1 MRAGRLR
8 AVVAGGGIAGLAS
21 AVALRRA
28 GWEVTVLERAQVP
41 GEVGAGLAIT
51 GNGMTALAALGLD
64 AQVRAS
70 GYQTMTAGYQ
80 DPAGRW
86 LMRIPDKPSLRA
98 VTTIWGLQRQRLHA
112 ILLDAAATS
121 GVELVTGAEVVAV
134 EAGIPA
140 GAPAIVSWHAA
151 GGRADG
157 GSTAGGS
164 TADGSTAGGRADGGR
179 AAGEHAIEAD
189 LIVAADGVRSAVRAR
204 LFPAVLPRY
213 GGSTSWRAIVSDA
226 GGDGRLVA
234 AWGPGAEFGAL
245 RVSDGQMYWYGY
257 FRSPEG
263 TEFADE
269 LAAARLRFGSW
280 APWIHDL
287 VAATPAAGLMRH
299 DVYHLPDG
307 LPSFVSGRVV
317 FTGDAAHAALP
328 TAGQG
333 AALAL
338 EDAVCVARMIGA
350 PVLAGDDMTAAM
362 AAFDQARRPRCQR
375 ITRTAIA
382 IGRFGVDQ
390 PGGWRQKVR
399 NAVLRASPPGPMI
412 KVGKPIVRWTPP

>member
-1 MRAGRLR
+1 
-8 AVVAGGGIAGLAS
+8 
-21 AVALRRA
+21 
-28 GWEVTVLERAQVP
+28 
-41 GEVGAGLAIT
+41 
-51 GNGMTALAALGLD
+51 
-64 AQVRAS
+64 
-70 GYQTMTAGYQ
+70 
-80 DPAGRW
+80 
-86 LMRIPDKPSLRA
+86 MRIPDRSNLRA

-112 ILLDAAATS
+112 ILRDAAAAS

-134 EAGIPA
+134 EAGLPG
-140 GAPAIVSWHAA
+140 GAPAVVSWHAA
-151 GGRADG
+151 DA
-157 GSTAGGS
+157 A
-164 TADGSTAGGRADGGR
+164 AAAGGRGD
-179 AAGEHAIEAD
+179 GEHAIDAD
-189 LIVAADGVRSAVRAR
+189 LLVAADGVRSAVRAQ

-213 GGSTSWRAIVSDA
+213 GGSTSWRAIVPDA

-245 RVSDGQMYWYGY
+245 RVSDSQMYWYGY
-257 FRSPEG
+257 FRTTEG

-269 LAAARLRFGSW
+269 LAAARQRFGSW

-287 VAATPAAGLMRH
+287 MAATPAAGLMRH

-350 PVLAGDDMTAAM
+350 PVRAGDDMTAAM

-375 ITRTAIA
+375 IVRTAIA
-382 IGRFGVDQ
+382 IGRFGADL
-390 PGGWRQKVR
+390 PGGWRQWAR
-399 NAVLRASPPGPMI
+399 NAVLRATPPGLMI
-412 KVGKPIVRWTPP
+412 KIGEPIVRWTPPDDVEP